1 MPGEVERHC
10 LVAQLPVAHPLPIG
24 VLGRNHRQSGGFTLS
39 AVEASLIRSTTRE
52 GFRGL
57 PIRGAEAKSRGSWHP
72 GLSSEWGLRPSH
84 LPCSLRGCRAL
95 IDRA

>member
-39 AVEASLIRSTTRE
+39 AVEASLDTVDDKGGVQ
-52 GFRGL
+52 GFADQGGRGKL
-57 PIRGAEAKSRGSWHP
+57 ARQLVPAVARDRH
-72 GLSSEWGLRPSH
+72 EW
-84 LPCSLRGCRAL
+84 
-95 IDRA
+95 DT